1 MPLFLFSFMEII
13 MSNLTFK
20 YSTMFD
26 FAFSIEHNH
35 ENPCDI
41 PRSKLIDAAKKRL
54 DSMSYSA
61 DHIEEF
67 GECDTYENY

>member
-1 MPLFLFSFMEII
+1 

-26 FAFSIEHNH
+26 FCFSIEHNCDD
-35 ENPCDI
+35 PCDI
-41 PRSKLIDAAKKRL
+41 PRSKLIEAAKKRL
-54 DSMSYSA
+54 ENMSLSE